1 MSTASHPV
9 DDLPRPMSGSRRPK
23 PEFVVLMGRIGR
35 LLLLYVRGQLL
46 MSLIIGGLT
55 AAVGLALGL
64 KWAVLLGLL
73 AGLLE
78 TIPNLGSLIALVPA
92 VVSALW
98 YGSGFIP
105 VENWVFALIVVAAY
119 FLVQQAGSLLIQP
132 RLVGKSL
139 NLPPLIVL
147 LAVLLGA
154 ALFNVIGA
162 YLAVPVVVIVREV
175 GRYLWR
181 KAKRLPPFEDAQE
194 ASGKAPTPPA
204 DPS

>member
-1 MSTASHPV
+1 MSNSTPPANDS
-9 DDLPRPMSGSRRPK
+9 PRPASPPPRARP
-23 PEFVVLMGRIGR
+23 ELVVLLGRIGR

-55 AAVGLALGL
+55 AVVGLALGL
-64 KWAVLLGLL
+64 KGAVFLGLL

-78 TIPNLGSLIALVPA
+78 TIPNVGSLIALVPA
-92 VVSALW
+92 VVVALLQ
-98 YGSGFIP
+98 GSTIIP
-105 VENWVFALIVVAAY
+105 VENWTFALIVVGAY
-119 FLVQQAGSLLIQP
+119 FLVQQVGSLVIQP

-139 NLPPLIVL
+139 DLPPFIVL

-154 ALFNVIGA
+154 ALFNVVGA

-194 ASGKAPTPPA
+194 PTSVTPNPPFAAS
-204 DPS
+204 